1 MHVVDTTAEAVKP
14 EGTTRFIN
22 EYYYNQP
29 YEYGGL
35 RDDSIWKTDPEYV
48 AAIKEAFANLN
59 NNTPEASYYS
69 THEQNL
75 QMKDYIEQHGFGNSK
90 EPDALKNF
98 YEKFMAPYKK

>member
-35 RDDSIWKTDPEYV
+35 GMIP
-48 AAIKEAFANLN
+48 
-59 NNTPEASYYS
+59 
-69 THEQNL
+69 
-75 QMKDYIEQHGFGNSK
+75 FGKQTRN
-90 EPDALKNF
+90 
-98 YEKFMAPYKK
+98 M